1 MKLHRLPARLRWH
14 RQEDASSTTGGHP
27 KALYIHGNRRLDLVV
42 LVEWPPSRVPPPV
55 LPANGPFALTAR
67 RRTEDEIRCRRKSL
81 SAIGFRVTAQREA
94 YNDRCFNISLRNPS
108 HQPITHIPPP
118 HSPSTHP

>member
-1 MKLHRLPARLRWH
+1 MKPHRLPARLRWH

-55 LPANGPFALTAR
+55 FAANGPFALTAR
-67 RRTEDEIRCRRKSL
+67 RRTEDEIRLRRKRL
-81 SAIGFRVTAQREA
+81 CAIGFGVSGQLEA
-94 YNDRCFNISLRNPS
+94 YHDRCFKISV
-108 HQPITHIPPP
+108 
-118 HSPSTHP
+118 